1 MRERARH
8 SLRDA
13 CWRWTLA
20 DKIDDA
26 GDSAH
31 EIVTFAELA
40 IEGREEYAFALL
52 ALRLRPILGL
62 L

>member
-8 SLRDA
+8 SLHNA
-13 CWRWTLA
+13 LWRWTLA
-20 DKIDDA
+20 DEIDDA

-31 EIVTFAELA
+31 EIVTFAELVF
-40 IEGREEYAFALL
+40 EGRESYAFALF
-52 ALRLRPILGL
+52 ALRLRPIPGL